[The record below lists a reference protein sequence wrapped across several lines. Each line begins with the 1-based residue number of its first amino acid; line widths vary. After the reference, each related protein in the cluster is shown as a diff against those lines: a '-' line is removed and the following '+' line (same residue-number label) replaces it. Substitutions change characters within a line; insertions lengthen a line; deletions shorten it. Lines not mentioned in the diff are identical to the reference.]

1 MQKKL
6 QCGARW
12 LAAGLLALPLTL
24 CAQQPAAPAPAKPAP
39 AYAPTGS
46 GFFIT
51 SNGYFVTCSR
61 VIKNAE
67 EIGIQYAGRVVMAK
81 VAAFDVESDVAL
93 LKAEGG
99 PFACLPIED
108 PQNLIVGDAVYA
120 AGFPTLAVT
129 GAVPAFAA
137 GTLKA
142 LTGPREDPRF
152 LAVQLPVVGGH
163 YGGPL
168 LDKNGN
174 VVGIV
179 GLANAASHY
188 PVKSLFID
196 PLFDSFAD
204 ARNFFLAKSE
214 KQQPIKQIEQQATA
228 AVGLVMLP
236 IKFTPKPV
244 AVAGYTP
251 EHSTGFKEPPFTYKY
266 YEGGNLLFN
275 GSFSNGLDGWR
286 FKYDLDGESWYTNNH
301 NHVQVITDEQTK
313 QTMAKFSG
321 THIELQVPGM
331 GVKIDSAPVPIKS
344 TDKFKM
350 SCVARSTGPDCRI
363 LVYGYKWKPG
373 IKPHPNPI
381 LPELRE
387 CYHSVQLY
395 FSAAKLNR
403 EGPAQFSTKIG
414 GGDFGGVARVKD
426 WKFASVTFPDRSKWK
441 ATTTSD
447 MNGKKISLGEEM
459 WNSVE
464 FLSIHMVAI
473 GGSPGDLFVKDAR
486 IEKVQ

>member
-1 MQKKL
+1 MQSIKQNQGL
-6 QCGARW
+6 ALAGSL
-12 LAAGLLALPLTL
+12 LAALLLAPVA
-24 CAQQPAAPAPAKPAP
+24 AQQPPPAAPAKPAP
-39 AYAPTGS
+39 AYAPMGS

-51 SNGYFVTCSR
+51 SNGYFVTCCR

-67 EIGIQYAGRVVMAK
+67 ELAIQYAGRVVNAK
-81 VAAFDVESDVAL
+81 VAAFDVESDVAV

-108 PQNLIVGDAVYA
+108 PQNLVVGDAIYA
-120 AGFPTLAVT
+120 AGFPTLAST
-129 GAVPAFAA
+129 GAAPGFAA
-137 GTLKA
+137 GTLKG
-142 LTGPREDPRF
+142 LTGPRDDPRF
-152 LAVQLPVVGGH
+152 LAVNVAVQGGQ

-179 GLANAASHY
+179 GLANAATHY

-196 PLFDSFAD
+196 PLFDTMAD
-204 ARNFFLAKSE
+204 ARNGFLPKREA
-214 KQQPIKQIEQQATA
+214 QQPSKQIEQHAVA

-236 IKFTPKPV
+236 IKIVPRPV
-244 AVAGYTP
+244 AVAGYSP
-251 EHSTGFKEPPFTYKY
+251 EHSAGFKEPPFTYKY

-286 FKYDLDGESWYTNNH
+286 YKYDLDGESWYTNNH
-301 NHVQVITDEQTK
+301 NHVQVITDETTR
-313 QTMAKFSG
+313 QTMLKLSG
-321 THIELQVPGM
+321 THKELQVPGQ
-331 GVKIDSAPVPIKS
+331 GVKVDAFPIPVKS
-344 TDKFKM
+344 TDKFKL
-350 SCVARSTGPDCRI
+350 SCWAKTTGPDCRI
-363 LVYGYKWKPG
+363 LAYGYKWKPG
-373 IKPHPNPI
+373 IKPHPKPI

-395 FSAAKLNR
+395 FSAAKLWR
-403 EGPAQFSTKIG
+403 EGPAQYSTQIG
-414 GGDFGGVARVKD
+414 GGDFGGVKRE
-426 WKFASVTFPDRSKWK
+426 WKQATVIFPDRSKWK

-447 MNGKKISLGEEM
+447 MTGRKISIGEEK

-464 FLSIHMVAI
+464 FLSIHLVAI
-473 GGSPGDLFVKDAR
+473 GGSPGDLLVRDLR

>member
-1 MQKKL
+1 MIMQRKDLSWKL
-6 QCGARW
+6 KFAGSW
-12 LAAGLLALPLTL
+12 LAILIGVPIS
-24 CAQQPAAPAPAKPAP
+24 AQQPAAPSFTPM
-39 AYAPTGS
+39 GS

-51 SNGYFVTCSR
+51 PNGYFVTCCR
-61 VIKNAE
+61 VIKNADALSV
-67 EIGIQYAGRVVMAK
+67 QHAGKILNAK
-81 VAAFDVESDVAL
+81 VAAFDVESDVAV
-93 LKAEGG
+93 LKVEGG
-99 PFACLPIED
+99 PFPCLPIED
-108 PQNLIVGDAVYA
+108 PQNMIVGDAIHT
-120 AGFPTLAVT
+120 AGFPVLAVT
-129 GAVPAFAA
+129 GAAPAFAS
-137 GTLKA
+137 GTLKG
-142 LTGPREDPRF
+142 LSGPKDDPRF
-152 LAVQLPVVGGH
+152 LAVNVSVQGGQ
-163 YGGPL
+163 YGGPI
-168 LDKNGN
+168 LDKCGN
-174 VVGIV
+174 VIAII

-196 PLFDSFAD
+196 PLFDNMAD
-204 ARNFFLAKSE
+204 ARNGFPPKHTTQPPL
-214 KQQPIKQIEQQATA
+214 KQLEQNATA
-228 AVGLVMLP
+228 AVGMVMLP
-236 IKFTPKPV
+236 ITAVAKPV
-244 AVAGYTP
+244 VVAGYSP

-266 YEGGNLLFN
+266 YEGGNLLYN

-301 NHVQVITDEQTK
+301 NHVSVITDEQTK
-313 QTMAKFSG
+313 QTMAKFTG

-403 EGPAQFSTKIG
+403 EGPAQYANKIG
-414 GGDFGGVARVKD
+414 GGDFGGVKKE
-426 WKFASVTFPDRSKWK
+426 WKQANVIFPDKSKWK

-447 MNGKKISLGEEM
+447 MNGKKISIGEEK

-464 FLSIHMVAI
+464 FLSIHMMAI